1 MGTFPPVDPKDA
13 AAVAA
18 FVADG
23 FSRMFPGEDSAWLLA
38 VFGDVVDLFE
48 GRNAD
53 YSAVDLEYHDLEHTL
68 QAATCITL
76 LLENRHRAGVVPRI
90 SRREFELAVAAAL
103 LHDSGYLKLRSDRSG
118 TGAKYTYCHVLRSC
132 AYAATYLPTRGA
144 NELEIEIVLG
154 AISCTGP
161 NREISQMSFRD
172 PIGRVIGNALATADF
187 LGQMADP
194 AYPDKLAVLFREFEE
209 ADAFFHLPLER
220 RTFKSPADLSQRT
233 PAFWDNFVRRKLE
246 VECQALY
253 RFLATPYPHGPNA
266 YIDAVERN
274 IAEIRRRTAA
284 AAQPPIVAK

>member
-1 MGTFPPVDPKDA
+1 MVTFPPVEPKDA

-18 FVADG
+18 FVVEH
-23 FSRMFPGEDSAWLLA
+23 FSRMFPGGDASWLQT
-38 VFGDVVDLFE
+38 VFRDTIDLFE
-48 GRNAD
+48 GRNVD
-53 YSAVDLEYHDLEHTL
+53 YGPIDLHYHDLEHTM
-68 QAATCITL
+68 QATLCIAL
-76 LLENRHRAGVVPRI
+76 LLENRHAAGVVPRI

-132 AYAATYLPTRGA
+132 AFAATYLPTRGA
-144 NELEIEIVLG
+144 NELEIEVVLG

-161 NREISQMSFRD
+161 TREISQMNFRE

-194 AYPDKLAVLFREFEE
+194 AYPDKLAVLFREFQE
-209 ADAFFHLPLER
+209 ADEFFHLALER
-220 RTFKSPADLSQRT
+220 RTFKSPADLAQRT
-233 PAFWDNFVRRKLE
+233 PAFWENFVRRKLE

-253 RFLATPYPHGPNA
+253 RFLASPYPHGPNP

-274 IAEIRRRTAA
+274 VAEIRRRTAA
-284 AAQPPIVAK
+284 AQPTIVAK